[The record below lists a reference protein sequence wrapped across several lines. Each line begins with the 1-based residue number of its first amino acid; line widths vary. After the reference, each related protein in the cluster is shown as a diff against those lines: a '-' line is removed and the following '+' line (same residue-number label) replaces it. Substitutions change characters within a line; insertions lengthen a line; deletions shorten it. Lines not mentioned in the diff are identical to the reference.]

1 MSNGVNPKE
10 DDRLEELESLIS
22 LLSEIVENFKKETTH
37 TNQQLH
43 EFMSEY
49 INLEDK
55 ILEKFDLIS
64 NMKDVDSNQ
73 MNQLTDKFN
82 ENWGDFQDTWEK
94 ESWDVYY
101 TYRGIKDKNLNNGQM
116 KKGGHLFE
124 DSFEDNDEIM
134 NISLGQKFQPKEH
147 IKTRGGS
154 SNEDTMNVTTVN
166 INKIDEELKEVGEM
180 SICREKKEEKKRGC
194 LDCVIF

>member
-1 MSNGVNPKE
+1 MSNTVNSKE
-10 DDRLEELESLIS
+10 DDRLEELDSLIS
-22 LLSEIVENFKKETTH
+22 LLSEIVENYKKETTL

-55 ILEKFDLIS
+55 ILEKFDYIS
-64 NMKDVDSNQ
+64 NMKDVDSNH
-73 MNQLTDKFN
+73 MNLLTDKFN
-82 ENWGDFQDTWEK
+82 DNWGDFQDTWNK

-101 TYRGIKDKNLNNGQM
+101 TYRGIKDKNLNNGLM
-116 KKGGHLFE
+116 KKGGNLFE
-124 DSFEDNDEIM
+124 DSFEDNNEIM
-134 NISLGQKFQPKEH
+134 NISLSQKFQPNNGM
-147 IKTRGGS
+147 KTRGS
-154 SNEDTMNVTTVN
+154 SNDDTMNITTVN